1 MPKKKRRKN
10 PSFPKALIIVGV
22 VLLAAVIL
30 LLKDKLQ
37 AATISASGTD
47 LPETQL
53 ENALQTSQPTL
64 AFYHSTDCEQ
74 CIIMMDVVAEVYPEY
89 KDAVTLV
96 DVDVYD
102 ERNVPLLN
110 KVRLQYIP
118 TLMFY
123 NKSGERQVQV
133 SVMEADKLRE
143 ALVAIGTGR

>member
-1 MPKKKRRKN
+1 MPKKKGRKN
-10 PSFPKALIIVGV
+10 PAFPKALIIVGV

-30 LLKDKLQ
+30 LLKDKPQ
-37 AATISASGTD
+37 AATTSASGTD

-53 ENALQTSQPTL
+53 VNALQAGQPTL

-74 CIIMMDVVAEVYPEY
+74 CTIMMDVVAEVYPEY

-102 ERNVPLLN
+102 QRNALLLN
-110 KVRLQYIP
+110 GVRIQYIP

-123 NKSGERQVQV
+123 NRSGERQVHV
-133 SVMEADKLRE
+133 GVMEADKLRDSL
-143 ALVAIGTGR
+143 AAIGIGR

>member
-1 MPKKKRRKN
+1 MPKKKHRRN
-10 PSFPKALIIVGV
+10 PAFLKALIIVGV
-22 VLLAAVIL
+22 VLLAVVVL

-37 AATISASGTD
+37 AATTSTSVND
-47 LPETQL
+47 LLETQL
-53 ENALQTSQPTL
+53 VNALQAGQPTF
-64 AFYHSTDCEQ
+64 AFYHSTDCKQ

-102 ERNVPLLN
+102 ECNVPLLN

-133 SVMEADKLRE
+133 GV
-143 ALVAIGTGR
+143 I